1 MALRGPLYQVSSQET
16 WTDTIELYDDTTGDA
31 VDLSSASDI
40 IVKLRDPADGSTA
53 LTASL
58 DGGEIVLA
66 ADDLSATLTVPR
78 STMDDLAAKTY
89 EIGLRVVWTTDT
101 NEKQYILGTLAVL
114 EGL

>member
-1 MALRGPLYQVSSQET
+1 MALRGPLYQVSNLET
-16 WTDTIELYDDTTGDA
+16 WTDTIELFDDVAGDA
-31 VDLSSASDI
+31 VDLSTAADI
-40 IVKLRDPADGSTA
+40 VVTLRDPADGSTA

-66 ADDLSATLTVPR
+66 ADDLSAVLTVPR

-89 EIGLRVVWTTDT
+89 EIGLRVIWTVDT
-101 NEKQYILGTLAVL
+101 NEKQYVLGTLAVL